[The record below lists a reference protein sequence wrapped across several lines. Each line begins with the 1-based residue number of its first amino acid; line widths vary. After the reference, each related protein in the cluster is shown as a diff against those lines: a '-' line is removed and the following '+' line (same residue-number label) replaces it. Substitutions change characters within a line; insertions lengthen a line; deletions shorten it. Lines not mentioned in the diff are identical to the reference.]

1 MKNDLE
7 QRYRAMIEDN
17 VNVGKTNDGV
27 EFLTL
32 IAGIVSI
39 CFLIY
44 LFADNISCFFID
56 RMSVDTQLKIERTIA
71 FASTPHSEY
80 KNDAKLKKL
89 ENIKEN
95 IVARDKNLQNK
106 SDFKIY
112 EVPDKEVNAFI
123 VPDGS
128 IYVTDGLL
136 NKFDNEEI
144 LTFVIAHEL
153 GHYVHRDHL
162 KMIGRRIIAS
172 IGMSVLSGGGK
183 DDISGTINSIGN
195 INELKHSRS
204 QERNAD
210 KYANAM
216 VSKIYGNNNG
226 AVEFFK
232 YLEKEEKSPEFVQ
245 YFSTHPSTKQ
255 RLELIQKR

>member
-27 EFLTL
+27 EFLIL

-39 CFLIY
+39 CFFIY
-44 LFADNISCFFID
+44 LFADNISNFFID
-56 RMSVDTQLKIERTIA
+56 RMSVDTQLKIEKTIS
-71 FASTPHSEY
+71 FASKPQTIQGD
-80 KNDAKLKKL
+80 KTKLEEL
-89 ENIKEN
+89 ENIKEK
-95 IVARDKNLQNK
+95 IVAQDRNLQNK
-106 SDFKIY
+106 SDFNIY
-112 EVPDKEVNAFI
+112 EVAEDKVNAFVI
-123 VPDGS
+123 PDGS
-128 IYVTDGLL
+128 IYVTEGLL
-136 NKFDNEEI
+136 KQVNDEEM
-144 LTFVIAHEL
+144 LTFILAHEL
-153 GHYVHRDHL
+153 GHYAHRDHL
-162 KMIGRRIIAS
+162 KMISRQIIAS
-172 IGMSVLSGGGK
+172 AIMSILSSSGK
-183 DDISGTINSIGN
+183 SNVSNTIDSIGTLS
-195 INELKHSRS
+195 ELKHSRS

-216 VSKIYGNNNG
+216 VYRIYGNNDG
-226 AVEFFK
+226 AVKFFK